1 MQGKHYALIHSRM
14 ADPFVTTTCDQLIK
28 AFQPAHAATSVEFD
42 EGGIYHLAHWRIPS
56 QTDLTGHG
64 FEDVHTSGG
73 NNRDFHYA
81 VINIDYANA
90 FLSSSVQIAHADR
103 ERLINF
109 QAQFLACNPPVLRG
123 FVCVEQHIVLGEG
136 VRGGKCYA

>member
-14 ADPFVTTTCDQLIK
+14 ANPFVTTTCDQLIK
-28 AFQPAHAATSVEFD
+28 AFQPAHAATAVEFD

-90 FLSSSVQIAHADR
+90 FLSSSMQIAQADR
-103 ERLINF
+103 ERF
-109 QAQFLACNPPVLRG
+109 VDFETEFLAGNLPVFWSFIRI
-123 FVCVEQHIVLGEG
+123 EQHV
-136 VRGGKCYA
+136 V